1 MHTQRFNSLQ
11 QANHMFLRQHS
22 LSALTKDSR
31 PRTSRPGGS
40 RRGVATIET
49 AVTLPLL
56 AFLTFGSIEL
66 SNMMFLRQSMSIASY
81 EGARSATRPGG
92 SQGLAATKIQ
102 EVLTARGVASFSVAF
117 NPTITT
123 ATPRGTMIQVTVTTP
138 TTSISYAPFRLFSG
152 STVSSSSTM
161 VRQ

>member
-1 MHTQRFNSLQ
+1 
-11 QANHMFLRQHS
+11 MFLRRRS
-22 LSALTKDSR
+22 KITGNSR
-31 PRTSRPGGS
+31 LRTSRARS
-40 RRGVATIET
+40 LRRGVATIET

-92 SQGLAATKIQ
+92 SQGLAETKIQ
-102 EVLTARGVASFSVAF
+102 EVLSVRGVTTYTIQF
-117 NPTITT
+117 NPVITT
-123 ATPRGTMIQVTVTTP
+123 ATPRGTMIQVTVATAP
-138 TTSISYAPFRLFSG
+138 TSVSYAPFRLFSG
-152 STVSSSSTM
+152 SSITSSSTM

>member
-1 MHTQRFNSLQ
+1 
-11 QANHMFLRQHS
+11 MFLCQHNKITGNS
-22 LSALTKDSR
+22 QRRSSR
-31 PRTSRPGGS
+31 AGS

-81 EGARSATRPGG
+81 EGVRSATRPGG
-92 SQGLAATKIQ
+92 SQGLAESKIQ
-102 EVLTARGVASFSVAF
+102 ELLTVRGVTSYSVQF
-117 NPTITT
+117 NPAITT
-123 ATPRGTMIQVTVTTP
+123 ATARGTMIQVTVSTTP
-138 TTSISYAPFRLFSG
+138 ASISYAPFRLFSG
-152 STVSSSSTM
+152 NTISSSATM

>member
-1 MHTQRFNSLQ
+1 
-11 QANHMFLRQHS
+11 MFLRQHNKITGNS
-22 LSALTKDSR
+22 QRRSTRVD
-31 PRTSRPGGS
+31 S

-66 SNMMFLRQSMSIASY
+66 SNMMFLRQTMSIASY
-81 EGARSATRPGG
+81 EGVRSATRPGG
-92 SQGLAATKIQ
+92 SQGLAESKIQ
-102 EVLTARGVASFSVAF
+102 ELLTARGVTSYSVQF

-123 ATPRGTMIQVTVTTP
+123 ATARGTMIQVTVSTTP
-138 TTSISYAPFRLFSG
+138 SSISYAPFRLFSG
-152 STVSSSSTM
+152 STISSSATM